1 MMPGPLDPHMS
12 VENRLRQLILAL
24 LSFGLVAL
32 GAELLAIGH
41 YEDAWQLLPVGLLAV
56 TVLSILVHVMG
67 GRRRG
72 LAVLQILLILMVASG
87 ALGIFLHYQANLSFQ
102 LDTNPDLKGWELFTR
117 VLHAIAPPA
126 LAPGVMAQLG
136 LLGLIYTYKH
146 PARRGSAG

>member
-1 MMPGPLDPHMS
+1 MMPGPNHVS
-12 VENRLRQLILAL
+12 VEHRLRRLILAL

-56 TVLSILVHVMG
+56 TFLTILAHVTSG
-67 GRRRG
+67 GRRG

-87 ALGIFLHYQANLSFQ
+87 AMGIFLHYQANVSFQ

-117 VLHAIAPPA
+117 VLHAIAPPS

-136 LLGLIYTYKH
+136 FLGLIYTYRH
-146 PARRGSAG
+146 PARRGDVS

>member
-1 MMPGPLDPHMS
+1 MMPGPNHVS
-12 VENRLRQLILAL
+12 VEYRLRRLLLAL

-41 YEDAWQLLPVGLLAV
+41 YEDAWQLMPVGLLAV
-56 TVLSILVHVMG
+56 TFLAILAHVTSG
-67 GRRRG
+67 GRRG

-87 ALGIFLHYQANLSFQ
+87 AMGIFLHYQANVSFQ

-117 VLHAIAPPA
+117 VLHAIAPPS

-136 LLGLIYTYKH
+136 FLGLIYTYKH
-146 PARRGSAG
+146 PARRGDVS